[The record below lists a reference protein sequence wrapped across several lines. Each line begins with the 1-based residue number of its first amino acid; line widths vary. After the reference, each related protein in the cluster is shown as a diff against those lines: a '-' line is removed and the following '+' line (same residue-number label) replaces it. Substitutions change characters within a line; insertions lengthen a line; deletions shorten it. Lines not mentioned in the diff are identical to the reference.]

1 MNQNEIEQMNETE
14 IAEQIKE
21 RRAMFLEAARSKDI
35 EEYYIKEYFEEAE
48 NQDGPEY
55 WLHFDTAEDFLKDF
69 EVACIELRAIQY
81 HTDNQDLYT
90 TRLWIHGHHD
100 HIDVAPWALL
110 EDLIE
115 NMPISEMLCDRIVE
129 SLQAMRAEIDAA
141 AAWNDSPIDLE

>member
-1 MNQNEIEQMNETE
+1 MNKKDEKEAEIEY
-14 IAEQIKE
+14 
-21 RRAMFLEAARSKDI
+21 RRSKCLEAAHTTDI
-35 EEYYIKEYFEEAE
+35 EEYYIHEYFNEAE
-48 NQDGPEY
+48 NQHGPEY
-55 WLHFDTAEDFLKDF
+55 WLHFDTAEEFLKDF
-69 EVACIELRAIQY
+69 EVAAIELRSIQY

-115 NMPISEMLCDRIVE
+115 NMPISEMLCDRFVE
-129 SLQAMRAEIDAA
+129 ALQAMRAEIDAA